1 MGKFIVTKAE
11 IIKINKL
18 TDSIFD
24 VTVKSKE
31 LAEKAVCG
39 QFLHID
45 CGDEFV
51 LRRPISIAEIL
62 THKDIQADGQQS
74 FEALLPKENE
84 PVALRFIFD
93 IRGKGTLKLSEKKE
107 GEFLDILGPLGNGFD
122 ILNEKALIV
131 GGGIGIYPLLELA
144 KQSKSKTT
152 VSLGFRSKEFV
163 TLEDEF
169 KNYADELYIATDD
182 GSYGEKGNAVSI
194 VKDKLEKGD
203 FDVVYACG
211 PLPMIKAIKEI
222 TDRCEIACQISLEE
236 RMGCGIGACLCCPVK
251 IEDDETDL
259 GFKHLH
265 VCKEGPIFNARE
277 VMF

>member
-24 VTVKSKE
+24 FTVKSNE
-31 LAEKAVCG
+31 LAKKAVCG

-62 THKDIQADGQQS
+62 TVKDVWADGQQS
-74 FEALLPKENE
+74 FLEFQEDE
-84 PVALRFIFD
+84 PMALRFIFD
-93 IRGKGTLKLSEKKE
+93 IRGKGTQKLSEKRV
-107 GEFLDILGPLGNGFD
+107 GEYIDILGPLGNGFN

-152 VSLGFRSKEFV
+152 VSLGFRSKDFV
-163 TLEDEF
+163 TLEEEF
-169 KNYADELYIATDD
+169 KKYADKLYIATDD
-182 GSYGEKGNAVSI
+182 GSYGEKGNAVAI
-194 VKDKLEKGD
+194 VKDKIEKGD

-222 TDRCEIACQISLEE
+222 TDRCEIDCQISLEE

-251 IEDDETDL
+251 IEDDETEL

-265 VCKEGPIFNARE
+265 VCKEGPIFNAKE
-277 VMF
+277 VML

>member
-1 MGKFIVTKAE
+1 MSKFIVTKAE

-24 VTVKSKE
+24 FTVKSPE
-31 LAEKAVCG
+31 LAKKAVCG

-51 LRRPISIAEIL
+51 LRRPISIAEIF
-62 THKDIQADGQQS
+62 DD
-74 FEALLPKENE
+74 
-84 PVALRFIFD
+84 ALRFIFD
-93 IRGKGTLKLSEKKE
+93 IRGKGTQKLSEKKV
-107 GEFLDILGPLGNGFD
+107 GEFLDILGPLGNGFE
-122 ILNEKALIV
+122 ILNEKSLIV
-131 GGGIGIYPLLELA
+131 GGGIGIYPLLQIVKEQKA
-144 KQSKSKTT
+144 KTT
-152 VSLGFRSKEFV
+152 VSLGFRNKDFV

-169 KNYADELYIATDD
+169 RKYADELYISTDD
-182 GSYGEKGNAVSI
+182 GSYGENGNALSV
-194 VKDKLEKGD
+194 VKQRLEKGD

-222 TDRCEIACQISLEE
+222 TDRCEILCQISLEE

-251 IEDDETDL
+251 IEDDTEL

-265 VCKEGPIFNARE
+265 VCKEGPIFNAKE
-277 VMF
+277 VIF